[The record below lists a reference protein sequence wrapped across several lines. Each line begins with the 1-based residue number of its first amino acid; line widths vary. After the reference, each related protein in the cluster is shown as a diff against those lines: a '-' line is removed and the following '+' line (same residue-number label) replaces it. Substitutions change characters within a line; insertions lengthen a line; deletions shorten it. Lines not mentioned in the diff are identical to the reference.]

1 MGCILKYKY
10 NHKSVSLRLL
20 HPALAPAPR
29 LSRGRLAVLG
39 LGYVGRPLA
48 LGAAAAGYEV
58 IGYDPAPEARWL
70 ANAGCDP
77 GPGSFQASADP
88 AALSG
93 ADTWLICVPTPLDAR
108 GRPDLTAVRGA
119 LGIAGRGLKPGAL
132 VCLVSTCQPGATNGL
147 CRIVLE
153 EAGWCVGRDVFLAV
167 SPERENPG
175 PHAPPTRSIP
185 RLLGAT
191 DDASLRRALAFWRH
205 IVDQIEV
212 VASPEVAECAKLLE
226 NTYRLVNI
234 ALMDELHAAFTALGV
249 ATRDVVAAAAT
260 KPFGFAPFW
269 PGLGAGGHCIPVD
282 PAFLQ
287 MEAARVGAPSKLL
300 AKALSRN
307 RGRVARVMAHI
318 RARLG
323 DDLEGKRLL
332 VAGVTYKPNVAD
344 LRAAA
349 PLRLLN
355 HLQHARAEI
364 AWHDP
369 VLSTVPEVLSGI
381 PRSLA
386 LTMPDG
392 ARPDALVLGTPH
404 RAFDLAAMTRTAPLV
419 FDPFGILPVGP
430 NVVVV

>member
-1 MGCILKYKY
+1 
-10 NHKSVSLRLL
+10 
-20 HPALAPAPR
+20 
-29 LSRGRLAVLG
+29 
-39 LGYVGRPLA
+39 
-48 LGAAAAGYEV
+48 
-58 IGYDPAPEARWL
+58 
-70 ANAGCDP
+70 
-77 GPGSFQASADP
+77 
-88 AALSG
+88 
-93 ADTWLICVPTPLDAR
+93 
-108 GRPDLTAVRGA
+108 
-119 LGIAGRGLKPGAL
+119 
-132 VCLVSTCQPGATNGL
+132 
-147 CRIVLE
+147 VLE
-153 EAGWCVGRDVFLAV
+153 EAGWRVGQDVFLAV

-205 IVDQIEV
+205 LVDRVEV

-249 ATRDVVAAAAT
+249 PTRNVVAAAAT

-287 MEAARVGAPSKLL
+287 MEAARSGAPSALL
-300 AKALSRN
+300 AKAMARN
-307 RGRVARVMAHI
+307 RGRVARVLAQI

-323 DDLEGKRLL
+323 DDLAGKRVL
-332 VAGVTYKPNVAD
+332 VAGVTYKPDVAD

-349 PLRLLN
+349 PLRLLQR
-355 HLQHARAEI
+355 LHALRADL

-369 VLSTVPEVLSGI
+369 VITKPPPALAVLPCS
-381 PRSLA
+381 A
-386 LTMPDG
+386 VLTMPDG
-392 ARPDALVLGTPH
+392 ARPDAIILGTPH
-404 RAFDLAAMTRTAPLV
+404 RAFDLTAITRAAPLV

-430 NVVVV
+430 SVVVV

>member
-1 MGCILKYKY
+1 MDTA
-10 NHKSVSLRLL
+10 LL
-20 HPALAPAPR
+20 HPVFAPTPS
-29 LSRGRLAVLG
+29 LSLGRLAVLG

-58 IGYDPAPEARWL
+58 IGYDPAPKARCL
-70 ANAGCDP
+70 ANAANHP
-77 GPGSFQASADP
+77 GRGSFRASPDP
-88 AALSG
+88 AALAG

-108 GRPDLTAVRGA
+108 GRPDLAAVRVA
-119 LGIAGRGLKPGAL
+119 LGTAARGLKPGAL
-132 VCLVSTCQPGATNGL
+132 VCLISTCQPGATNGL
-147 CRIVLE
+147 CRAVLE
-153 EAGWCVGRDVFLAV
+153 EAGWRLGRDVFLAV

-185 RLLGAT
+185 RLLAAT

-205 IVDQIEV
+205 LVDRVEV

-287 MEAARVGAPSKLL
+287 MEAARAGAPSALL
-300 AKALSRN
+300 AKAMARN
-307 RGRVARVMAHI
+307 RGRVARVLGQI

-323 DDLEGKRLL
+323 DDLAGKRVL
-332 VAGVTYKPNVAD
+332 VAGVTYKPDVAD

-349 PLRLLN
+349 PLRLLR
-355 HLQHARAEI
+355 HLHLAKAEL

-369 VLSTVPEVLSGI
+369 VIGTIPKALSVI
-381 PRSLA
+381 PRSAA

-392 ARPDALVLGTPH
+392 TQPAAIILGTPH
-404 RAFDLAAMTRTAPLV
+404 CAFDLAAMTRAAPLV
-419 FDPFGILPVGP
+419 FDPFGILPSGP
-430 NVVVV
+430 SVVVV

>member
-1 MGCILKYKY
+1 M
-10 NHKSVSLRLL
+10 
-20 HPALAPAPR
+20 
-29 LSRGRLAVLG
+29 AVLG

-58 IGYDPAPEARWL
+58 LGFDPAQRARES
-70 ANAGCDP
+70 AEKAHRGGHGGFRAC
-77 GPGSFQASADP
+77 ADP
-88 AALSG
+88 AQLGG

-108 GRPDLTAVRGA
+108 GRPDLTAVRAA
-119 LGIAGRGLKPGAL
+119 LGIAARGLSPGAL

-147 CRIVLE
+147 CRSVLE
-153 EAGWCVGRDVFLAV
+153 AAGWRIGRDVFLAV

-191 DDASLRRALAFWRH
+191 DPASLRRALAFWRH
-205 IVDQIEV
+205 LVDRVEM

-249 ATRDVVAAAAT
+249 PTRDVVAAAAT
-260 KPFGFAPFW
+260 KPFGFSPFW

-287 MEAARVGAPSKLL
+287 MEAVRAGAPSALL
-300 AKALSRN
+300 AKAMARN
-307 RGRVARVMAHI
+307 RGRVARVLAQI

-323 DDLEGKRLL
+323 DDLAGKRVL
-332 VAGVTYKPNVAD
+332 VAGVTYKPDVAD

-349 PLRLLN
+349 PLRLLR
-355 HLQHARAEI
+355 HLHHARAEL

-369 VLSTVPEVLSGI
+369 VLSAVPKALSAI
-381 PRSLA
+381 PRSVA
-386 LTMPDG
+386 LKMPDG
-392 ARPDALVLGTPH
+392 AQPEAIILGTPH
-404 RAFDLAAMTRTAPLV
+404 RAFDLVAITRAAPLV
-419 FDPFGILPVGP
+419 FDPFGILPPGP
-430 NVVVV
+430 NVAVV

>member
-1 MGCILKYKY
+1 MIL
-10 NHKSVSLRLL
+10 SLL
-20 HPALAPAPR
+20 HPNLAPAPR
-29 LSRGRLAVLG
+29 LSLGRLAVLG

-48 LGAAAAGYEV
+48 LGAAAAGYDV
-58 IGYDPAPEARWL
+58 LGYDPAPDACGL
-70 ANAGCDP
+70 ANAASEP
-77 GPGSFQASADP
+77 GLGSFCASADP
-88 AALSG
+88 AALAG

-108 GRPDLTAVRGA
+108 GRPDLTAVREA
-119 LGIAGRGLKPGAL
+119 LGIASRGLKPGAL

-147 CRIVLE
+147 CRAVLE
-153 EAGWCVGRDVFLAV
+153 AAGWHVGRDVFLAV

-191 DDASLRRALAFWRH
+191 DEASLRRALAFWRH
-205 IVDQIEV
+205 LVDRVEV

-249 ATRDVVAAAAT
+249 PTRDVVAAAAT
-260 KPFGFAPFW
+260 KPFGFSPFW

-287 MEAARVGAPSKLL
+287 MEAVRSGAPSALL
-300 AKALSRN
+300 AKAMARN
-307 RGRVARVMAHI
+307 RGRVARVLAQI

-323 DDLEGKRLL
+323 DDLAGKRVL
-332 VAGVTYKPNVAD
+332 VAGVTYKPDVAD

-349 PLRLLN
+349 PLRLLR
-355 HLQHARAEI
+355 HLHDARAEL

-369 VLSTVPEVLSGI
+369 VIGAVPKALSSI
-381 PRSLA
+381 PRSVA
-386 LTMPDG
+386 LKMPDG
-392 ARPDALVLGTPH
+392 AQPEAIILGTPH
-404 RAFDLAAMTRTAPLV
+404 RAFDLAAITRAAPLA
-419 FDPFGILPVGP
+419 FDPFGILPAGP
-430 NVVVV
+430 SVIVV

>member
-1 MGCILKYKY
+1 
-10 NHKSVSLRLL
+10 
-20 HPALAPAPR
+20 
-29 LSRGRLAVLG
+29 VLG

-77 GPGSFQASADP
+77 VLGSFQASADP

-108 GRPDLTAVRGA
+108 GRPDLTAVRAA
-119 LGIAGRGLKPGAL
+119 LGIAARGLKPGAL

-153 EAGWCVGRDVFLAV
+153 EAGWRVGRDVFLAV

-355 HLQHARAEI
+355 HLQQARAEI

-404 RAFDLAAMTRTAPLV
+404 RAFDLAAMTRAAPLV
-419 FDPFGILPVGP
+419 FDPFGILPAGP

>member
-1 MGCILKYKY
+1 MGCISKYNY

-20 HPALAPAPR
+20 HPVLAPAPR

-58 IGYDPAPEARWL
+58 IGYDPAPEACRL
-70 ANAGCDP
+70 ANAGSDP
-77 GPGSFQASADP
+77 GPGSFQAGADP

-108 GRPDLTAVRGA
+108 GRPDLTAVRAA
-119 LGIAGRGLKPGAL
+119 LGIAARGLKPGAL

-147 CRIVLE
+147 CSIVLE

-175 PHAPPTRSIP
+175 PHAPPTRGIP

-287 MEAARVGAPSKLL
+287 MEAARGGAPSTLL

-355 HLQHARAEI
+355 HLQQARAEI

>member
-1 MGCILKYKY
+1 M
-10 NHKSVSLRLL
+10 SLDLL
-20 HPALAPAPR
+20 HPFLAPAPR

-58 IGYDPAPEARWL
+58 LGFDPAQRARES
-70 ANAGCDP
+70 AEKAHRGGHGGFRVC
-77 GPGSFQASADP
+77 ADP
-88 AALSG
+88 AQLGG

-108 GRPDLTAVRGA
+108 GRPDLTAVRAA
-119 LGIAGRGLKPGAL
+119 LGIAARGLSPGAL

-147 CRIVLE
+147 CRSVLE
-153 EAGWCVGRDVFLAV
+153 AAGWRIGLDVFLAV

-191 DDASLRRALAFWRH
+191 DPASLRRALAFWRH
-205 IVDQIEV
+205 LVDRVEM

-249 ATRDVVAAAAT
+249 PTRDVVAAAAT
-260 KPFGFAPFW
+260 KPFGFSPFW

-287 MEAARVGAPSKLL
+287 MEAVRAGAPSALL
-300 AKALSRN
+300 AKAMARN
-307 RGRVARVMAHI
+307 RGRVARVLAQI

-323 DDLEGKRLL
+323 DDLAGKRVL
-332 VAGVTYKPNVAD
+332 VAGVTYKPDVAD

-349 PLRLLN
+349 PLRLLR
-355 HLQHARAEI
+355 HLHDARAEL

-369 VLSTVPEVLSGI
+369 VIGI
-381 PRSLA
+381 APKSLAPMPRSAA

-392 ARPDALVLGTPH
+392 APPAAIILGTPH
-404 RAFDLAAMTRTAPLV
+404 RAFDLAAISRAAPLI
-419 FDPFGILPVGP
+419 FDPFGILPAGP
-430 NVVVV
+430 SVIIV

>member
-1 MGCILKYKY
+1 M
-10 NHKSVSLRLL
+10 
-20 HPALAPAPR
+20 
-29 LSRGRLAVLG
+29 AVLG

-48 LGAAAAGYEV
+48 LGAAAAGYDV
-58 IGYDPAPEARWL
+58 IGFDPAPGARES
-70 ANAGCDP
+70 AEKAHAG
-77 GPGSFQASADP
+77 GHGRFRASADP
-88 AALSG
+88 TQLAG
-93 ADTWLICVPTPLDAR
+93 AQTWLICVPTPLDAR
-108 GRPDLTAVRGA
+108 GRPDLNAVREA
-119 LGIAGRGLKPGAL
+119 LGIAARGLSPGAL

-147 CRIVLE
+147 CRAVLE
-153 EAGWCVGRDVFLAV
+153 EAGWRVGRDVFLAV

-191 DDASLRRALAFWRH
+191 DDASLRRALGFWRH
-205 IVDQIEV
+205 LVDRVEV

-249 ATRDVVAAAAT
+249 PTRDVVAAAAT

-287 MEAARVGAPSKLL
+287 MEAARSGAPSVLL

-307 RGRVARVMAHI
+307 RGRVARVLAQI
-318 RARLG
+318 CARLG
-323 DDLEGKRLL
+323 DDLAGKRVL
-332 VAGVTYKPNVAD
+332 VAGVTYKPDVAD

-349 PLRLLN
+349 PLRLMR
-355 HLQHARAEI
+355 HLHHARAEL

-369 VLSTVPEVLSGI
+369 VLSTIPKALSAI
-381 PRSLA
+381 PRSVA
-386 LTMPDG
+386 LKMPDG
-392 ARPDALVLGTPH
+392 AQPEAIILGTPH
-404 RAFDLAAMTRTAPLV
+404 CAFDLAAISRAAPLV
-419 FDPFGILPVGP
+419 FDPFGILPAGSSVI
-430 NVVVV
+430 VV

>member
-1 MGCILKYKY
+1 M
-10 NHKSVSLRLL
+10 SLSLI
-20 HPALAPAPR
+20 HPHFAPAPR

-48 LGAAAAGYEV
+48 LGAAAAGFEV
-58 IGYDPAPEARWL
+58 VGYDPQPEAREAADRADWR
-70 ANAGCDP
+70 GE
-77 GPGSFQASADP
+77 GSFQASAD
-88 AALSG
+88 AAQLAG

-108 GRPDLTAVRGA
+108 GRPDLTAVRAA
-119 LGIAGRGLKPGAL
+119 LRTAVKGLKPGAL

-147 CRIVLE
+147 CRTVLE
-153 EAGWCVGRDVFLAV
+153 EAGWRIGRDVFLAV

-191 DDASLRRALAFWRH
+191 DDASRRRALAFWRH
-205 IVDQIEV
+205 LVDRVEV

-249 ATRDVVAAAAT
+249 PTRDVVAAAAT
-260 KPFGFAPFW
+260 KPFGFSPFW

-287 MEAARVGAPSKLL
+287 MEAARVGAPSALL
-300 AKALSRN
+300 AKAMARN
-307 RGRVARVMAHI
+307 RGRVARVLAQI

-323 DDLEGKRLL
+323 DDLAGKRVL
-332 VAGVTYKPNVAD
+332 VAGVTYKPDVAD

-349 PLRLLN
+349 PLRLLSG
-355 HLQHARAEI
+355 LRHAQADL

-369 VLSTVPEVLSGI
+369 VIGAAPKCLTLI
-381 PRSLA
+381 PRSTSLM
-386 LTMPDG
+386 MPDG
-392 ARPDALVLGTPH
+392 ARPEAIILGTPH
-404 RAFDLAAMTRTAPLV
+404 RSFDLAAITRAAPLV
-419 FDPFGILPVGP
+419 FDPFGILLPGP
-430 NVVVV
+430 NVAVV

>member
-1 MGCILKYKY
+1 MI
-10 NHKSVSLRLL
+10 VSLV
-20 HPALAPAPR
+20 HPVLAPTPS

-48 LGAAAAGYEV
+48 LGAAAAGYDV
-58 IGYDPAPEARWL
+58 CGFDPSPTAREIAAKAHAGGHGGFRTCAKPVQL
-70 ANAGCDP
+70 A
-77 GPGSFQASADP
+77 
-88 AALSG
+88 G

-108 GRPDLTAVRGA
+108 GRPDLTAVRAA
-119 LGIAGRGLKPGAL
+119 LGMVVRGLKPGAL

-147 CRIVLE
+147 CRSVLE
-153 EAGWCVGRDVFLAV
+153 AAGWRIGQDVFLAV

-191 DDASLRRALAFWRH
+191 DPASLRRALAFWRH
-205 IVDQIEV
+205 MVDRVEV

-249 ATRDVVAAAAT
+249 PTRDVVAAAAT
-260 KPFGFAPFW
+260 KPFGFSPFW

-287 MEAARVGAPSKLL
+287 MEAARAGAPSVLL
-300 AKALSRN
+300 AKAMVRN
-307 RGRVARVMAHI
+307 RGRVARVMRQI

-323 DDLEGKRLL
+323 DDLAGKRVL
-332 VAGVTYKPNVAD
+332 VAGVTYKPDVAD

-349 PLRLLN
+349 PLRLLR
-355 HLQHARAEI
+355 HLHLARAEL

-369 VLSTVPEVLSGI
+369 VIGTIPKALSAI
-381 PRSLA
+381 PRSAA
-386 LTMPDG
+386 LMMPDG
-392 ARPDALVLGTPH
+392 ARPEAIILGTPH
-404 RAFDLAAMTRTAPLV
+404 RAFDLAAITRAAPLV
-419 FDPFGILPVGP
+419 FDPFGILPAGP
-430 NVVVV
+430 SVIVV